1 MALVK
6 YNPFGEIE
14 KAFKEFE
21 KYFTDVF
28 TSPASYNLPKIDL
41 YEKDGYIHVD
51 VEVAGFGKDDIKVTL
66 QDNILTISGQRK
78 EEKEE
83 KDKKYYI
90 KERAYGAFSRSF
102 NLGDDVNKDSIEAT
116 YDNGLLKIKIAKVEP
131 VKPEVKQIEIK

>member
-1 MALVK
+1 MTLIK

-28 TSPASYNLPKIDL
+28 QTPEKSYLPKIDV
-41 YEKDGYIHVD
+41 YEKDSYLNFD
-51 VEVAGFGKDDIKVTL
+51 VEIPGFNKEDIKVTL
-66 QDNILTISGQRK
+66 QDNVLTISGERK

-83 KDKKYYI
+83 KDKKYYVC
-90 KERAYGAFSRSF
+90 ERSYGAFSRSF
-102 NLGDDVNKDSIEAT
+102 TLGDDVNKDNIDASYE
-116 YDNGLLKIKIAKVEP
+116 NGDLKIKLAKVES